1 VPGSRAEYG
10 QAAGSHT
17 LHAMPYRLIYIGL
30 GSLAIAV
37 IALGIVFGRGG
48 DPVELPGPIENVSP
62 LPNDATLRQAV
73 IEVDMEVGYE
83 VAIFVDGFRVP
94 DTEVVFIEGTGVYRW
109 APSPT
114 GLYLTE
120 WTPGT
125 HTVRI
130 EWSSISGLPD
140 VGSFE
145 WEFRVQ

>member
-1 VPGSRAEYG
+1 
-10 QAAGSHT
+10 
-17 LHAMPYRLIYIGL
+17 MPYRLVYIGL

-37 IALGIVFGRGG
+37 IALGVVFGRGG
-48 DPVELPGPIENVSP
+48 EPIELPDPVQSVFP

-73 IEVDMEVGYE
+73 IEVDMEIGYE
-83 VAIFVDGFRVP
+83 LTIFVDGFRVP
-94 DTEVVFIEGTGVYRW
+94 DTEVVFIEGTGVSRW
-109 APSPT
+109 APSPN

-120 WTPGT
+120 WSPGA

-140 VGSFE
+140 IGSFE